1 MDYRVSRTFITDSN
15 GRMERL
21 VDPAAHLVP
30 AASARLAALAF
41 IAMEGGVLVGPV
53 SDVPGDSATATASC
67 SGRFYVV
74 LAERSHESVAPRSP
88 VRPTNVTR
96 IR

>member
-1 MDYRVSRTFITDSN
+1 MDYRVSRTYITDSD
-15 GRMERL
+15 GRSERL
-21 VDPAAHLVP
+21 VDTTPHLVP

-67 SGRFYVV
+67 GGRVYVV
-74 LAERSHESVAPRSP
+74 LVERLQESFAPPPPS
-88 VRPTNVTR
+88 RPSNVTR
-96 IR
+96 VR